1 MIVEADR
8 AAHTI
13 DDLLELSR
21 IEFGDETEFDE
32 ISVQSVV
39 SEATARIAAAA
50 GHSGIELK
58 VDLSPQIQVLG
69 DRRQLV
75 SAVFNL
81 LDNAVKYSPE
91 GSEILVTAIVE
102 PVESSGSDQAL
113 SGRNFSD
120 SSTRTVVKLSVADAG
135 IGIPRKDL
143 DRVFERFYR
152 VDRAR
157 SRATGGTG
165 LGLAIVRHVVSNHQG
180 NVSVDSI
187 EGVGTTFTLSL
198 AAIQPLQENP

>member
-1 MIVEADR
+1 
-8 AAHTI
+8 
-13 DDLLELSR
+13 
-21 IEFGDETEFDE
+21 
-32 ISVQSVV
+32 
-39 SEATARIAAAA
+39 
-50 GHSGIELK
+50 
-58 VDLSPQIQVLG
+58 
-69 DRRQLV
+69 
-75 SAVFNL
+75 
-81 LDNAVKYSPE
+81 
-91 GSEILVTAIVE
+91 
-102 PVESSGSDQAL
+102 
-113 SGRNFSD
+113 
-120 SSTRTVVKLSVADAG
+120 VADAG

>member
-1 MIVEADR
+1 M
-8 AAHTI
+8 
-13 DDLLELSR
+13 
-21 IEFGDETEFDE
+21 
-32 ISVQSVV
+32 
-39 SEATARIAAAA
+39 
-50 GHSGIELK
+50 
-58 VDLSPQIQVLG
+58 
-69 DRRQLV
+69 
-75 SAVFNL
+75 
-81 LDNAVKYSPE
+81 KYSPE

-102 PVESSGSDQAL
+102 SGESDRSEQAPF
-113 SGRNFSD
+113 GRSFND
-120 SSTRTVVKLSVADAG
+120 SSTGSVVKLSVADAG